1 MTKKNIVVIGAG
13 YVGLSLASLIS
24 LKHNVFCY
32 DKDLIKVNKIN
43 KKILPIKDDE
53 VEKIFKK
60 RNFSLKAT
68 ANPKECLNNAEIV
81 IISTPTDYNVHTG
94 QFDTSTIEESLKMTL
109 DLNKKVLILIKSTI
123 PIGYTEKLK
132 IKFQYNR
139 IIFSPEF
146 LREGKA
152 AYDNLFPSRIVV
164 GDKSEDGVIIKDLL
178 LSIANKKKRDIECYL
193 TESAEAEAIKLFS
206 NTFLAMR
213 VSYFNELDSFCEKF
227 NLNTQSVI
235 EGVCGDDR
243 IGNFYNNPSF
253 GYGGYCLPKDS
264 KQLLANFNNVPNRI
278 IKAVVESNKTRKK
291 FILKSILSKKPKIV
305 GIFRIVMKNGSD
317 NYRESA
323 IIEII
328 QALKK
333 KKIKIIIY
341 EPSIKN
347 IFFDEVK
354 VINDIDKFIKNSD
367 IILANRNSKILKS
380 AKNKVYTRDLFNRD

>member
-43 KKILPIKDDE
+43 KKISPIKDDE

-60 RNFSLKAT
+60 KNLSLKAT
-68 ANPKECLNNAEIV
+68 ANPEECLKNAEIV
-81 IISTPTDYNVHTG
+81 IISTPTDYNLQTG
-94 QFDTSTIEESLKMTL
+94 QFDTSTIEESLKIVF

-132 IKFQYNR
+132 IKFKYNR

-178 LSIANKKKRDIECYL
+178 LSIANKKKRDIKCYL

-227 NLNTQSVI
+227 DLSTQSVI
-235 EGVCGDDR
+235 EGVCSDDR

-253 GYGGYCLPKDS
+253 GYGGYCLPKDTQ
-264 KQLLANFNNVPNRI
+264 QLLKNFEDVPNNLIKAIVEANTTRKDFIADNI
-278 IKAVVESNKTRKK
+278 IK
-291 FILKSILSKKPKIV
+291 KKPKTV
-305 GIFRIVMKNGSD
+305 GVYRLVMKKNSD
-317 NYRESA
+317 NFRTSA
-323 IIEII
+323 I
-328 QALKK
+328 QGV
-333 KKIKIIIY
+333 IKRIKAKGINVLIY
-341 EPSIKN
+341 EPDYEN
-347 IFFDEVK
+347 NYFF
-354 VINDIDKFIKNSD
+354 
-367 IILANRNSKILKS
+367 NSKVTKDLLELKKMS
-380 AKNKVYTRDLFNRD
+380 DVIITNRFSSELTDVKNKVYTKDIFNTD

>member
-178 LSIANKKKRDIECYL
+178 LSIANKKKRDIECHL

-253 GYGGYCLPKDS
+253 GYGGYCLPKDTQ
-264 KQLLANFNNVPNRI
+264 QLLKNFEDVPNNLIKAIVEANTTRKDFIADNI
-278 IKAVVESNKTRKK
+278 IK
-291 FILKSILSKKPKIV
+291 KKPKTV
-305 GIFRIVMKNGSD
+305 GVYRLVMKKNSD
-317 NYRESA
+317 NFRTSA
-323 IIEII
+323 I
-328 QALKK
+328 QGV
-333 KKIKIIIY
+333 IKRIKAKGINVLIY
-341 EPSIKN
+341 EPDYEN
-347 IFFDEVK
+347 DYFF
-354 VINDIDKFIKNSD
+354 
-367 IILANRNSKILKS
+367 NSKVTKDLLELKKMS
-380 AKNKVYTRDLFNRD
+380 DVIITNRFSNELTDVKNKVYTKDIFNTD